1 MTERKLCNLCNTRNM
16 PLCYYARV
24 LLGHVVSIYADSS
37 IKRLLKV
44 SLEERIHE
52 GMEANLM
59 KRIFEFLTW
68 MRVEWKWKTID
79 NVDCNCYS
87 LFFERMK
94 QN

>member
-1 MTERKLCNLCNTRNM
+1 M
-16 PLCYYARV
+16 
-24 LLGHVVSIYADSS
+24 LLRQGIAWPRCFDYADSS

-44 SLEERIHE
+44 SLEEQIHE

-79 NVDCNCYS
+79 NVD
-87 LFFERMK
+87 
-94 QN
+94 